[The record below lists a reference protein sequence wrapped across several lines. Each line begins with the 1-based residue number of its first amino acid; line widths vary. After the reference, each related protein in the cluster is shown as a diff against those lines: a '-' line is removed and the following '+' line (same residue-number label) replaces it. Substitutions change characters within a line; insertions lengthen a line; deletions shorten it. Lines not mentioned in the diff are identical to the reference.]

1 MLTKL
6 VPDIQKTAELVQEI
20 STASAEQ
27 STGAAQINK
36 AIQQLDLVTQQNA
49 SAAEEMSA
57 TSEELAAQAEQL
69 KTAIAFFKLARS
81 AAQRVKPAAPVH
93 AAGPKKKTDRPA
105 PKPAPSTA
113 VTPTGAIVLLED
125 RAPAKS
131 DDAEFEKY

>member
-1 MLTKL
+1 
-6 VPDIQKTAELVQEI
+6 
-20 STASAEQ
+20 
-27 STGAAQINK
+27 
-36 AIQQLDLVTQQNA
+36 
-49 SAAEEMSA
+49 
-57 TSEELAAQAEQL
+57 
-69 KTAIAFFKLARS
+69 
-81 AAQRVKPAAPVH
+81 VKPAAPVH